1 MSIKPLGDRV
11 VIKMLEAEEK
21 SKGGI
26 FLPGQTKEEPQVAEV
41 IAIGPGEVRDGKV
54 VPMQVKVGDKILF
67 PRFMGV
73 DVKVGGDDLIVISEK
88 DIFAII
94 ED

>member
-1 MSIKPLGDRV
+1 MTIKPLGDRV

-26 FLPGQTKEEPQVAEV
+26 FLPGQTKEEPQIAEV
-41 IAIGPGEVRDGKV
+41 VAIGPGEVRDGAL

-67 PRFMGV
+67 PKFMGV
-73 DVKVGGDDLIVISEK
+73 EVRVEGEDLIVIAEK
-88 DIFAII
+88 DIFAIL
-94 ED
+94 D

>member
-1 MSIKPLGDRV
+1 MNIKPLGDRV

-26 FLPGQTKEEPQVAEV
+26 FLPGQTKEEPQIAEV
-41 IAIGPGEVRDGKV
+41 VAVGPGEVQDGKN

-67 PRFMGV
+67 PKFMGV
-73 DVKVGGDDLIVISEK
+73 AVRVEGEDLLVVSEK
-88 DIFAII
+88 DIFAIL
-94 ED
+94 D

>member
-1 MSIKPLGDRV
+1 MNIKPLGDRV

-26 FLPGQTKEEPQVAEV
+26 FLPGQTKEEPQIAEV
-41 IAIGPGEVRDGKV
+41 VAVGPGEMQDGKN

-67 PRFMGV
+67 PKFMGV
-73 DVKVGGDDLIVISEK
+73 AVRVEGEDLLVVSEK
-88 DIFAII
+88 DIFAILV
-94 ED
+94 

>member
-1 MSIKPLGDRV
+1 MNIKPLGDRV

-26 FLPGQTKEEPQVAEV
+26 FLPGQTKEEPQIAEV
-41 IAIGPGEVRDGKV
+41 VAVGPGEMQDGKN

-67 PRFMGV
+67 PKFMGV
-73 DVKVGGDDLIVISEK
+73 EVRVEGEDLLVVSEK
-88 DIFAII
+88 DIFAILV
-94 ED
+94 

>member
-1 MSIKPLGDRV
+1 MTIKPLGDRV

-26 FLPGQTKEEPQVAEV
+26 FLPGQTMEEPQIAEV
-41 IAIGPGEVRDGKV
+41 LAVGPGEVRDGAL

-67 PRFMGV
+67 PKFMGV
-73 DVKVGGDDLIVISEK
+73 DVRVEGEDLIVIAEK
-88 DIFAII
+88 DIFAIL
-94 ED
+94 D

>member
-1 MSIKPLGDRV
+1 MNIKQLGDRV

-26 FLPGQTKEEPQVAEV
+26 FLPGQTKEEPQIAEV
-41 IAIGPGEVRDGKV
+41 VAVGPGEMQDGKN

-67 PRFMGV
+67 PKFMGV
-73 DVKVGGDDLIVISEK
+73 AVRVEGEDLLVVSEK
-88 DIFAII
+88 DIFAILV
-94 ED
+94 

>member
-1 MSIKPLGDRV
+1 MNIKPLGDRV

-26 FLPGQTKEEPQVAEV
+26 FLPGQTKEEPQIAEV
-41 IAIGPGEVRDGKV
+41 VAVGPGEMQDGKN

-67 PRFMGV
+67 PKFMGGAV
-73 DVKVGGDDLIVISEK
+73 RVEGEDLLVVSEK
-88 DIFAII
+88 DIFAILV
-94 ED
+94 